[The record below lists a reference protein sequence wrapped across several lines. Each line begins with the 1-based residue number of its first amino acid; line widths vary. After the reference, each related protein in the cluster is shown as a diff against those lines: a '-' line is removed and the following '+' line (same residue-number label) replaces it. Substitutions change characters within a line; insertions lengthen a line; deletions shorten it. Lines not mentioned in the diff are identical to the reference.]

1 MIYGYARVSTL
12 GQARDG
18 NSLEVQKER
27 LLQAGATELYFDAYT
42 GTKKDR
48 PEFNKMMERLENGD
62 TLIVTKVD
70 RLTRSLIQGQNIVT
84 ELKNR
89 GVTVNILNF
98 GIINNTPSG
107 ILMLQIFMA
116 FSEFERNSI
125 VERTQDGKESA
136 RKNDPNFRDGRP
148 PREIEGLDVVYLQY
162 KRKEITLEDA
172 LAILDIPR
180 STWFYRVR
188 GLKEASAIG

>member
-12 GQARDG
+12 AQAKDG
-18 NSLEVQKER
+18 NSLESQREK
-27 LLQAGATELYFDAYT
+27 LISAGATELYFDSYT
-42 GTKKDR
+42 GTTSDR
-48 PEFNKMMERLENGD
+48 PEFSKLMDLIGEGD

-70 RLTRSLIQGQNIVT
+70 RLTRSLIHGQEIVN

-98 GIINNTPSG
+98 GVINNTPSG
-107 ILMLQIFMA
+107 ILMLQVFMA
-116 FSEFERNSI
+116 FAEFERNSI
-125 VERTQDGKESA
+125 VERTQEGKRIA
-136 RKNDPNFRDGRP
+136 KNDPNFVDGRP
-148 PREIEGLDVVYLQY
+148 PREIKGLDVVYLQY

-180 STWFYRVR
+180 STWFYRT
-188 GLKEASAIG
+188 KELRHAIQ